1 MHYFGQIKLEK
12 KCVQFAKGVYDR
24 IEQRRV
30 SMTPMEEDRF
40 MKVVWSLLGL
50 GALGLGLW
58 VFDPLTVIA
67 GLLWYAIFVRES

>member
-1 MHYFGQIKLEK
+1 
-12 KCVQFAKGVYDR
+12 
-24 IEQRRV
+24 
-30 SMTPMEEDRF
+30 MTPMEEDRF